1 MQLATTQNKM
11 ARTLIPLVHQVA
23 AQVARRLP
31 SHVQMDD
38 LVSAG
43 MLGLAGALNRFD
55 PERADTFRGY
65 AEFRIRG
72 QIMDELRRRDH
83 MSRDARADSRRL
95 QNVVEELRQLR
106 GTEPEANEV
115 ADRLGI
121 SLDELRSLQLRAH
134 DGATVSLSN
143 ITVGAPQRSPED
155 TAAVDQQ
162 RERLAIAIKKLS
174 ERRRVV
180 LWLYYFEELP
190 LKEIGDI
197 LDVTPSRVCQI
208 RSEAVAALKKIMKG

>member
-1 MQLATTQNKM
+1 MQLATTRNTM
-11 ARTLIPLVHQVA
+11 ARTLMPLVHQVA

-31 SHVQMDD
+31 NHVRLDD

-55 PERADTFRGY
+55 PERAETFRGY

-72 QIMDELRRRDH
+72 EIIDELRRRDH

-95 QNVVEELRQLR
+95 HAVIEELRQQR
-106 GTEPEANEV
+106 GAEPDAKEV

-121 SLDELRSLQLRAH
+121 SLAELRSLQLRAH
-134 DGATVSLSN
+134 DATTVSLSN
-143 ITVGAPQRSPED
+143 VTVSSVERSPED
-155 TAAVDQQ
+155 HAAVGED
-162 RERLAIAIKKLS
+162 RERLAAAIQRLS

-190 LKEIGDI
+190 LKEIGDL

-208 RSEAVAALKKIMKG
+208 RSEAVAALKKIMQG